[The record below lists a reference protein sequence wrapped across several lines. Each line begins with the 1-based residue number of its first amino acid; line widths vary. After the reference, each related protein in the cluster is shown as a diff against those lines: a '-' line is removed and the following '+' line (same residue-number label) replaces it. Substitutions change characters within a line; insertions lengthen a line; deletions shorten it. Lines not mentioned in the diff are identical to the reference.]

1 MQTHLYCLCSLVL
14 PATGEGGLCDCSSGV
29 TAERPEDFV
38 LVDHRVHSPW
48 EIVPFF
54 AYSLYAIMATPLVL
68 KKDYVLDI
76 LTNWQITL
84 PNEEKTTEIGRAG
97 SHSSSPSAN
106 DRSTRTAVLKQE
118 NNWSEMVVVAT
129 VLFKQVRNS
138 VWKL

>member
-1 MQTHLYCLCSLVL
+1 
-14 PATGEGGLCDCSSGV
+14 
-29 TAERPEDFV
+29 
-38 LVDHRVHSPW
+38 
-48 EIVPFF
+48 
-54 AYSLYAIMATPLVL
+54 MATPLVL

-84 PNEEKTTEIGRAG
+84 PNYEKTTEIRWAG

-106 DRSTRTAVLKQE
+106 DRSARTAVLKQE

-129 VLFKQVRNS
+129 ALFKQVRNS